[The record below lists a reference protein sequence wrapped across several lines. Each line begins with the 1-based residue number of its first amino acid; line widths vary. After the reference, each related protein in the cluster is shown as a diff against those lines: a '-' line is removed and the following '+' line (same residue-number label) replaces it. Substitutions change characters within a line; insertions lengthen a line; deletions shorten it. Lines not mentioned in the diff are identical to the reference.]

1 MKFESSII
9 LKCLLVINSDY
20 IYSPPSYHAITIPLS
35 SKERGLGGELRTNSI
50 LKQLLIK
57 VNNIK

>member
-20 IYSPPSYHAITIPLS
+20 IYSPPSYHAITIPPLF
-35 SKERGLGGELRTNSI
+35 KREGGRG
-50 LKQLLIK
+50 
-57 VNNIK
+57 